1 MESLINEI
9 EFDFDQ
15 RVSIRTDVKLS
26 KDDVKQI
33 ITEAPVETLEEI
45 VYQSL
50 VADELYLRAKAKE
63 ITTKLK
69 RDDIDVIKI
78 DYWDDEGNKI

>member
-69 RDDIDVIKI
+69 RDDIEVKRI

>member
-69 RDDIDVIKI
+69 RDDINVIRI

>member
-15 RVSIRTDVKLS
+15 WFRIRTDVMLS
-26 KDDVKQI
+26 KNDSKQTI
-33 ITEAPVETLEEI
+33 SETSAETLEEI

-50 VADELYLRAKAKE
+50 VADELYLRVKAKE
-63 ITTKLK
+63 ITIKL
-69 RDDIDVIKI
+69 
-78 DYWDDEGNKI
+78 

>member
-1 MESLINEI
+1 MESLINDI

-69 RDDIDVIKI
+69 RDDIDVIRI

>member
-69 RDDIDVIKI
+69 RDDIDVIRI

>member
-63 ITTKLK
+63 IATKLK
-69 RDDIDVIKI
+69 RDDIEVKRI

>member
-1 MESLINEI
+1 MESVINEI

-15 RVSIRTDVKLS
+15 MVSIRTDVKLS

-33 ITEAPVETLEEI
+33 ISEASAETLEEI

-63 ITTKLK
+63 ITTMLK
-69 RDDIDVIKI
+69 CDDIEVKRI

>member
-1 MESLINEI
+1 MSAKKPMESIINEI

-15 RVSIRTDVKLS
+15 TVSIRTDVKLS

-33 ITEAPVETLEEI
+33 ISEAPVETLEEI

-50 VADELYLRAKAKE
+50 VTDELHLRASAKE
-63 ITTKLK
+63 FAAKLK
-69 RDDIDVIKI
+69 
-78 DYWDDEGNKI
+78 NQA